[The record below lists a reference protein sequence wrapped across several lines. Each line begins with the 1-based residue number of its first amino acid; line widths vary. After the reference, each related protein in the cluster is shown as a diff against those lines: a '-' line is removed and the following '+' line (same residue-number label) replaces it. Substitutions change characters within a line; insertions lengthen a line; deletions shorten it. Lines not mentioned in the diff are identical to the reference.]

1 MTTVG
6 GLVVGARV
14 RIRLP
19 GESRAGRPRAGLG
32 TLRWDAMS
40 PSRIRVAVVFG
51 GRSGEHPVSC
61 ISAAGV
67 LDNLDTDLF
76 DVTAIGI
83 TPEGSWLQ
91 IDPAAIPV
99 RDGRNLP
106 AVTTGSS
113 VVMPADPTAAA
124 LVPLLTGGPG
134 PAVLASADGAPA
146 SGIDVDVVFPVLH
159 GPYGEDGTIQGLLEL
174 AGVPYVGAGVL
185 ASAAAMDKEFTKKL
199 LAAEGLPVGDWAV
212 LRPGR
217 ASLTLDERERLG
229 LPVFVKPARAGSSL
243 GVSRVD
249 AWADLDAAIDHAR
262 RTDPK
267 VLVESAVLGREIE
280 CGVLEYP
287 DGRVAASPTAE
298 IHLTGDHDF
307 YDFDAKY
314 LDDVATFD
322 IPADLPAAVTARIQE
337 LARRAFSALDAQG
350 LARVDFFV
358 RQDGEVVI
366 NEVNTLPGFTPIS
379 MYPRMWAAGGLG
391 YQELITTLIRTALA
405 RGTGLR

>member
-1 MTTVG
+1 MTS
-6 GLVVGARV
+6 
-14 RIRLP
+14 
-19 GESRAGRPRAGLG
+19 E
-32 TLRWDAMS
+32 
-40 PSRIRVAVVFG
+40 RIRVAVVFG

-67 LDNLDTDLF
+67 LGNIDPADF
-76 DVTAIGI
+76 EVTAIGI
-83 TPEGSWLQ
+83 TPDGKWLRL
-91 IDPAAIPV
+91 DPAQIPV
-99 RDGRNLP
+99 SVGRQLP
-106 AVTTGSS
+106 AVTTGSA
-113 VVMPADPTAAA
+113 VAMTADPTASAMVSLDPAA
-124 LVPLLTGGPG
+124 LGA
-134 PAVLASADGAPA
+134 AVDA
-146 SGIDVDVVFPVLH
+146 DVVFPVLH

-212 LRPGR
+212 LRPGVP
-217 ASLTLDERERLG
+217 TLSAADRERLG

-249 AWADLDAAIDHAR
+249 SWADLDAAIDHAR

-267 VLVESAVLGREIE
+267 VLVEAAVLGREIE

-287 DGRVAASPTAE
+287 DGRVEASPTAE
-298 IHLTGDHDF
+298 IHLGGDHTF

-314 LDDVATFD
+314 LEDVATFD
-322 IPADLPAAVTARIQE
+322 IPADLPAATAGRIQE
-337 LARRAFSALDAQG
+337 LSRRAFAALDAQG

-358 RQDGEVVI
+358 RPDGDVVI

-379 MYPRMWAAGGLG
+379 MYPRMWAAGGVS
-391 YQELITTLIRTALA
+391 YPELISVLIRTALA

>member
-1 MTTVG
+1 MTS
-6 GLVVGARV
+6 
-14 RIRLP
+14 
-19 GESRAGRPRAGLG
+19 E
-32 TLRWDAMS
+32 
-40 PSRIRVAVVFG
+40 RIRVAVVFG

-67 LDNLDTDLF
+67 LANIDADAF

-83 TPEGSWLQ
+83 TPEGSWLRM
-91 IDPAAIPV
+91 DPAAIPAAA
-99 RDGRNLP
+99 GRELP
-106 AVTTGSS
+106 KVSHGSAVAL
-113 VVMPADPTAAA
+113 PADPTAAA
-124 LVPLLTGGPG
+124 MVSLVPDG
-134 PAVLASADGAPA
+134 PADPTL
-146 SGIDVDVVFPVLH
+146 DVDVVFPVLH

-199 LAAEGLPVGDWAV
+199 LAAEGLPVGEWAV
-212 LRPGR
+212 LRSGVT
-217 ASLTLDERERLG
+217 TLSETERNRLG

-249 AWADLDAAIDHAR
+249 SWADLDRAIAYAR
-262 RTDPK
+262 QTDPK
-267 VLVESAVLGREIE
+267 VLVEAAVLGREIE

-287 DGRVAASPTAE
+287 DGRIEASPTAE
-298 IHLTGDHDF
+298 IHVGGGHDF

-314 LDDVATFD
+314 LDDAAATFD
-322 IPADLPAAVTARIQE
+322 IPAVLTEDVTARIQD
-337 LARRAFSALDAQG
+337 LSRRAFDALDAQG

-358 RQDGEVVI
+358 RPDGEVVI

-379 MYPRMWAAGGLG
+379 MYPRMWGAGGIS
-391 YQELITTLIRTALA
+391 YRELITVLIRTALA

>member
-1 MTTVG
+1 
-6 GLVVGARV
+6 
-14 RIRLP
+14 
-19 GESRAGRPRAGLG
+19 
-32 TLRWDAMS
+32 MS
-40 PSRIRVAVVFG
+40 PSRIRLAVVFG

-67 LDNLDTDLF
+67 LANVDTELF

-99 RDGRNLP
+99 RDGRRLP
-106 AVTTGSS
+106 AVTTGAS

-124 LVPLLTGGPG
+124 LVPLLAGRPGTGGPSAG
-134 PAVLASADGAPA
+134 VPSDGVLVSADGAPA
-146 SGIDVDVVFPVLH
+146 AGIDVDVVFPVLH

-217 ASLTLDERERLG
+217 GTLTLGERERLG

-249 AWADLDAAIDHAR
+249 SWADLDPAIDHAR

-267 VLVESAVLGREIE
+267 VLVEAAVLGREIE

-287 DGRVAASPTAE
+287 DGRVEASPTAE

-322 IPADLPAAVTARIQE
+322 IPADLPADVTARIHE

-358 RQDGEVVI
+358 RPDGEVVI

-379 MYPRMWAAGGLG
+379 MYPRMWAAAGLG

>member
-1 MTTVG
+1 MTS
-6 GLVVGARV
+6 
-14 RIRLP
+14 
-19 GESRAGRPRAGLG
+19 E
-32 TLRWDAMS
+32 
-40 PSRIRVAVVFG
+40 RIRVAVVFG

-67 LDNLDTDLF
+67 LGNIDTEAF

-83 TPEGSWLQ
+83 TPEGSWLRM
-91 IDPAAIPV
+91 DPAAIPAAV
-99 RDGRNLP
+99 GRELP
-106 AVTTGSS
+106 KVSTGSA
-113 VVMPADPTAAA
+113 VAMPADPTAAA
-124 LVPLLTGGPG
+124 MVSID
-134 PAVLASADGAPA
+134 PAAAGTPDAAL
-146 SGIDVDVVFPVLH
+146 DVDVVFPVLH

-199 LAAEGLPVGDWAV
+199 LAAEDLPVGDWSV
-212 LRPGR
+212 LRPGVP
-217 ASLTLDERERLG
+217 TLSEADRNRLG

-249 AWADLDAAIDHAR
+249 SWADLDHAIEYAR

-267 VLVESAVLGREIE
+267 VLVEAAVLGREIE

-287 DGRVAASPTAE
+287 DGRIEASPTAE
-298 IHLTGDHDF
+298 IHVGGGHDF

-314 LDDVATFD
+314 VDDAAATFD
-322 IPADLPAAVTARIQE
+322 IPAVLPDDVTARIQD
-337 LARRAFSALDAQG
+337 LSRRAFSALDAQG

-358 RQDGEVVI
+358 RPDGDVVI

-379 MYPRMWAAGGLG
+379 MYPRMWAQGGMS
-391 YQELITTLIRTALA
+391 YRELITVLVRTALA

>member
-1 MTTVG
+1 MTS
-6 GLVVGARV
+6 
-14 RIRLP
+14 
-19 GESRAGRPRAGLG
+19 E
-32 TLRWDAMS
+32 
-40 PSRIRVAVVFG
+40 RIRVAVVFG

-67 LDNLDTDLF
+67 LGNIDPADF
-76 DVTAIGI
+76 EVTAIGI
-83 TPEGSWLQ
+83 TPDGKWLRL
-91 IDPAAIPV
+91 DPAQIPV
-99 RDGRNLP
+99 SVGRQLP
-106 AVTTGSS
+106 AVTTGSA
-113 VVMPADPTAAA
+113 VAMTADPTASAMVSLDPAA
-124 LVPLLTGGPG
+124 LGA
-134 PAVLASADGAPA
+134 AVDA
-146 SGIDVDVVFPVLH
+146 DVVFPVLH

-212 LRPGR
+212 LRPGVP
-217 ASLTLDERERLG
+217 TLSVADKDRLG

-249 AWADLDAAIDHAR
+249 SWADLDAAIDHAR

-267 VLVESAVLGREIE
+267 VLVEAAVLGREIE

-287 DGRVAASPTAE
+287 DGRIEASPTAE
-298 IHLTGDHDF
+298 IHLGGDHTF

-314 LDDVATFD
+314 LEDVATFD
-322 IPADLPAAVTARIQE
+322 IPAELPDGTAARIAD
-337 LARRAFSALDAQG
+337 LSRRAFVALDAQG

-358 RQDGEVVI
+358 RPDGEVVI

-379 MYPRMWAAGGLG
+379 MYPRMWLAGGVS
-391 YQELITTLIRTALA
+391 YAELISVLIRTALA

>member
-1 MTTVG
+1 MTS
-6 GLVVGARV
+6 
-14 RIRLP
+14 
-19 GESRAGRPRAGLG
+19 E
-32 TLRWDAMS
+32 
-40 PSRIRVAVVFG
+40 RIRVAVVFG

-67 LDNLDTDLF
+67 LANIDPHVF

-83 TPEGSWLQ
+83 TPDGKWLRL
-91 IDPAAIPV
+91 DPAQIPV
-99 RDGRNLP
+99 SVGSQLP
-106 AVTTGSS
+106 AVTTGSA
-113 VVMPADPTAAA
+113 VAMTADPTASAMVSLDPDALGAA
-124 LVPLLTGGPG
+124 VD
-134 PAVLASADGAPA
+134 A
-146 SGIDVDVVFPVLH
+146 DVVFPVLH

-199 LAAEGLPVGDWAV
+199 LAAEGLPVGQWAV
-212 LRPGR
+212 LRPGVPTLSATER
-217 ASLTLDERERLG
+217 ARLG

-249 AWADLDAAIDHAR
+249 SWADLDAAIDHAR

-267 VLVESAVLGREIE
+267 VLVEAAVLGREIE

-287 DGRVAASPTAE
+287 EGRVEASPTAE
-298 IHLTGDHDF
+298 IHLGGDHTF

-314 LDDVATFD
+314 LEDVATFD
-322 IPADLPAAVTARIQE
+322 IPADLPAATAARIAD
-337 LARRAFSALDAQG
+337 LSRRAFAALDAQG
-350 LARVDFFV
+350 LARVDFFL
-358 RQDGEVVI
+358 RPDGEVVI

-379 MYPRMWAAGGLG
+379 MYPRMWAAGGVS
-391 YQELITTLIRTALA
+391 YPELISVLIRTALA

>member
-1 MTTVG
+1 MT
-6 GLVVGARV
+6 A
-14 RIRLP
+14 
-19 GESRAGRPRAGLG
+19 E
-32 TLRWDAMS
+32 
-40 PSRIRVAVVFG
+40 RIRVAIVFG

-61 ISAAGV
+61 ISGAGV
-67 LDNLDTDLF
+67 ISHIDPDLF

-83 TPEGSWLQ
+83 TPDGKWLQ
-91 IDPAAIPV
+91 VDPQALPAAVGRQLPAVSTGSAVAMTADPTASAMVSLDPAAI
-99 RDGRNLP
+99 GA
-106 AVTTGSS
+106 AV
-113 VVMPADPTAAA
+113 
-124 LVPLLTGGPG
+124 
-134 PAVLASADGAPA
+134 
-146 SGIDVDVVFPVLH
+146 DVDVVFPVLH

-174 AGVPYVGAGVL
+174 AGVPYVGSGVM

-212 LRPGR
+212 LRPGT
-217 ASLTLDERERLG
+217 ATLNDKDRERLG

-249 AWADLDAAIDHAR
+249 SWADLDAAIEYAR

-267 VLVESAVLGREIE
+267 VLVEAAVIGREVE

-287 DGRVAASPTAE
+287 DGRIEASPTAE
-298 IHLTGDHDF
+298 IHVGGDHTF

-322 IPADLPAAVTARIQE
+322 IPADLPPGVGARIQE
-337 LARRAFSALDAQG
+337 LSCQAFEALDAQG

-358 RQDGEVVI
+358 RPDGDVVI

-379 MYPRMWAAGGLG
+379 MYPAMWAQGGID
-391 YQELITTLIRTALA
+391 YRELITVLIRAAVA